1 MFYKKGGGDIW
12 SILTLNNI
20 FFFGENGKNARRGGG
35 VHLFPQHNFNLSPKM
50 VIFWWR
56 RPGCPGVRPSGRPVV
71 RPSGPAVRRAV
82 RTVRRAEHSSRVQHS
97 SRTVFIP
104 TYIYRCD
111 IIPPWLGKEHS
122 IRVQHPS
129 RTVFIPTYIYGCD
142 IIPLWLGKEHSNCV
156 RHANHS
162 QALST

>member
-1 MFYKKGGGDIW
+1 MYIPNPVSEGHTETLQLTVIPQVLAWYIQYQQISTNCVSTSACDSRVNCIVWCDIIPPW
-12 SILTLNNI
+12 L
-20 FFFGENGKNARRGGG
+20 GRRA
-35 VHLFPQHNFNLSPKM
+35 VRA
-50 VIFWWR
+50 VR
-56 RPGCPGVRPSGRPVV
+56 RAVR
-71 RPSGPAVRRAV
+71 AVRRAV